1 MIKLKNEVTKGKHQR
16 GIFFSLFYSKL
27 RAQIPQKYVKDHTRE
42 SMFVEGWKEFSHR
55 FPELV
60 TGSLA
65 LLITRVHMG
74 PGILFLDFWG
84 LENTSERLQVLESL
98 GNLFN

>member
-42 SMFVEGWKEFSHR
+42 LMFVEGWKS
-55 FPELV
+55 LV
-60 TGSLA
+60 TGFFKSW
-65 LLITRVHMG
+65 LLEVQHY
-74 PGILFLDFWG
+74 
-84 LENTSERLQVLESL
+84 S
-98 GNLFN
+98 